1 MIKSPL
7 LLDAVQRAW
16 QAPFR
21 KQVVATALLGG
32 LWAVV
37 PDTRLLGWLM
47 LAASLVLVG
56 IPHGANDL
64 RLLQLV
70 RPRWS
75 ANTRFG
81 AYALTVVIATAA
93 MLVYPLTGLGV
104 FLVLSAF
111 HFGQA
116 EMVAGVVPDA
126 VGGGNAGR
134 TTLGFLYGLV
144 LLLAL
149 LVPHAHV
156 VGQYLPA
163 TPEFARA
170 IAWLHRLPAAAGLYV
185 TAAAALLAVAV
196 AADVVPP
203 SEVAGRLVSLL
214 VLRLLF
220 AHTELLFAF
229 AVYFGVWHSP
239 DSILLFSRQLFPG
252 AGPRKVRQFYLAAL
266 PVTGL
271 ALGLGGLLW
280 WLNQLM
286 LLRYPLPFVILAFL
300 FGVTVPHI
308 LVTMPVYRTAIRED
322 VAA

>member
-75 ANTRFG
+75 ANTRFS

-111 HFGQA
+111 HFGQSELVTGA
-116 EMVAGVVPDA
+116 VPDPSA
-126 VGGGNAGR
+126 SSRRSA
-134 TTLGFLYGLV
+134 LGFVYGLV
-144 LLLAL
+144 LLAAL
-149 LVPHAHV
+149 LAPHARI
-156 VGQYLPA
+156 VGSYLPA
-163 TPEFARA
+163 TPPFARA
-170 IAWLHRLPAAAGLYV
+170 IGWLYYLPVSAWPYV
-185 TAAAALLAVAV
+185 AVAAALLAVAV
-196 AADVVPP
+196 VAGWVPP
-203 SEVAGRLVSLL
+203 NEVVGRLAGLL
-214 VLRLLF
+214 VLRVLF
-220 AHTELLFAF
+220 AQTELLFAF

-239 DSILLFSRQLFPG
+239 ESILLFSQRLFPE
-252 AGPRKVRQFYLAAL
+252 AGPRKVWRFYRAAL
-266 PVTGL
+266 PLTVL
-271 ALGLGGLLW
+271 ALGLGGVVW
-280 WLNQLM
+280 QLNQLT
-286 LLRYPLPFVILAFL
+286 LLHYPLPFVVLAFL

-308 LVTMPVYRTAIRED
+308 FVTVPIYHTAARPD
-322 VAA
+322 AAGK

>member
-1 MIKSPL
+1 MMQLQPTLTKTRHL
-7 LLDAVQRAW
+7 W
-16 QAPFR
+16 KAPFS
-21 KQVVATALLGG
+21 KQVLLTGLLGS

-37 PDTRLLGWLM
+37 PDTRLLGWVALVI
-47 LAASLVLVG
+47 SLVVVG

-64 RLLQLV
+64 QLLRLF
-70 RPRWS
+70 RPHWS
-75 ANTRFG
+75 AGARFG
-81 AYALTVVIATAA
+81 GYAGVVVVATAA
-93 MLVYPLTGLGV
+93 MMVYPLTGLGM

-203 SEVAGRLVSLL
+203 SEVAGRLVGLL

-271 ALGLGGLLW
+271 ALGLGGVLW

-286 LLRYPLPFVILAFL
+286 LLRHPLPFVILAFL

-308 LVTMPVYRTAIRED
+308 LVTMPVYRKAIRED